1 MEHAAKDAPAKP
13 PGAVE
18 ETLQRVNKTMDN
30 IDRIVPAANR
40 NVQRVEVHGTGHVFG
55 SAALGF
61 VAGGVL
67 VGAVIIGI
75 WVGSTLQNINE
86 VVRNGEAFQQATY
99 QIAPEVRARYDK
111 ILEERRLKE
120 AQHERDTDHHPAAK
134 EAAANLGAG

>member
-1 MEHAAKDAPAKP
+1 MEHVTAKEAPAK

-18 ETLQRVNKTMDN
+18 ETLNRVNKTMDN
-30 IDRIVPAANR
+30 IDRMVPANKQ
-40 NVQRVEVHGTGHVFG
+40 VQRVEVHGTGHVFG

-67 VGAVIIGI
+67 VGAIIIGL
-75 WVGSTLQNINE
+75 WVSSTLQNINE
-86 VVRNGEAFQQATY
+86 IVRNGEAFQQATY

-120 AQHERDTDHHPAAK
+120 ARNERDPDHHPAAK
-134 EAAANLGAG
+134 EAAANVGSG

>member
-1 MEHAAKDAPAKP
+1 MDQAAKDAPAK

-18 ETLQRVNKTMDN
+18 ETLQRVNKTMDT
-30 IDRIVPAANR
+30 IDRMAPANKQT
-40 NVQRVEVHGTGHVFG
+40 QRVEVHGTGHVLG

-67 VGAVIIGI
+67 VGAIVIGL
-75 WVGSTLQNINE
+75 WVGSTLQDIKE

-120 AQHERDTDHHPAAK
+120 ARNERDPDHHPAAK
-134 EAAANLGAG
+134 EAAAHVGAG

>member
-1 MEHAAKDAPAKP
+1 MGQAAKDAPAK

-30 IDRIVPAANR
+30 IDRIVPANKQ
-40 NVQRVEVHGTGHVFG
+40 VQRVEVHGAGHVFG

-61 VAGGVL
+61 AAGGVL
-67 VGAVIIGI
+67 VGAIIIGL

-120 AQHERDTDHHPAAK
+120 AHHERDPDHHPAAQ
-134 EAAANLGAG
+134 EAAANVGAG